1 MKKILIA
8 AGGTGGHIFPAL
20 AIANALSLQGYS
32 IHWVGSCRP
41 LEKKVIAGQ
50 YPIDYLKIE
59 ALRGKGRWAKLMLPW
74 RLLRAM
80 VQAIRIVYK
89 QNPEVVLTMGSFVSG
104 PIGLAAW
111 LLRVPLVVHEQNSI
125 PGMTNKFLSRIS
137 TVLLSAFAD
146 TFPEKKKAVC
156 VGNPLRK
163 SLYQVLKQPQ
173 SYLQYKSKLRLLV
186 LGGSQ
191 GATAI
196 NQAVS
201 QWLEIYAL
209 EDTVEVWHQ
218 CGAADLND
226 LQSRYDKLN
235 TLIKLD
241 AFIDDMSTAYEWA
254 DLVLSRAGA
263 LAVTEIAVAG
273 LPSILVPFPHA
284 VDNHQY
290 HNAKVVERH
299 GGAVIIFQEE
309 LTPLSLA
316 DLLASFSQDK
326 SRLVAMS
333 KAAASVMAR
342 DSVEKVLEQIEVG
355 CL

>member
-20 AIANALSLQGYS
+20 AIANALSLEGYS
-32 IHWVGSCRP
+32 VHWVGSCRP

-59 ALRGKGRWAKLMLPW
+59 ALRGKGRLVKLMLPW

-80 VQAIRIVYK
+80 AQAIRIVYK
-89 QNPEVVLTMGSFVSG
+89 QKPEVVLTMGSFVSG
-104 PIGLAAW
+104 PVGLAAW

-146 TFPEKKKAVC
+146 TFPEKKQAIC

-163 SLYQVLKQPQ
+163 ALYQVIKQPQ
-173 SYLQYKSKLRLLV
+173 NYLQHKSKLRLLV

-191 GATAI
+191 GAAAI
-196 NQAVS
+196 NQTVA
-201 QWLEIYAL
+201 QWLEVYAL
-209 EDTVEVWHQ
+209 EDAVEVWHQ
-218 CGAADLND
+218 CGSADFND
-226 LQSRYDKLN
+226 LQSRYHKLN
-235 TLIKLD
+235 TLIRLD
-241 AFIDDMSTAYEWA
+241 EFIDDISSAYDWA
-254 DLVLSRAGA
+254 DLVVSRAGA

-273 LPSILVPFPHA
+273 LPSVLVPFPHA

-290 HNAKVVERH
+290 YNAKVVERE
-299 GGAVIIFQEE
+299 GGAVIVCQSD
-309 LTPLSLA
+309 LTALFLANLITDFANNKSKLSVM
-316 DLLASFSQDK
+316 SQ
-326 SRLVAMS
+326 
-333 KAAASVMAR
+333 AAAKVMAR
-342 DSVEKVLEQIEVG
+342 NSVELVLDQIKASSV
-355 CL
+355 